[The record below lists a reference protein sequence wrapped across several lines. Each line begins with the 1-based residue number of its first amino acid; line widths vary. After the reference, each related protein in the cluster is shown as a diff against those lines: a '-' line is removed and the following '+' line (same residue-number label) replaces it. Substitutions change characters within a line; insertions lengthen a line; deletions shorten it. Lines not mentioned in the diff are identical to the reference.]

1 MKRKN
6 PDRLAFDRASVRTYS
21 KDGVLHV
28 SVSPISKAMICPYYG
43 REIPDSEALGL
54 EPNRIYY
61 LLRDPDELKKAAP
74 TFNNLPLLNKHIPI
88 SADDLPKEN
97 IVGTTGSEAAFVAPY
112 LNNSLAV
119 WDAAAIGGIESEEEN
134 ELSSAYHYRADMT
147 PGEYEGE
154 HYDGVMRDLAGNHVS
169 LVPDGRAGPDVVVG
183 DKLPEEMKEMKKKI
197 TAKNIARRTA
207 LSVYLRP
214 LLAQDAAIDKKD
226 LTALVVTHASG
237 KALAAAVAKQFKGK
251 LAQDAELK
259 EDEIEKTTD
268 TAADEADDDEKKP
281 AEDDDEILQTVLS
294 ALEGKVNGDVLAK
307 IKAAITGQAQDED
320 PDADPDDRK
329 NKPAEDENDDDKI
342 GKPAMDAAIRT
353 ARTQARKEAVKDFNA
368 IRQAEIEVKPLVGD
382 VVAMDSAEDIYR
394 YALEQQEVEIEGVH
408 PSAFRSLVKMQLSA
422 HQAAKPVKGLA
433 MDSKT
438 VTGFATRFPKAN
450 KLVRS

>member
-28 SVSPISKAMICPYYG
+28 SVSPISKAMVCPYYG

-54 EPNRIYY
+54 EPNRVYY
-61 LLRDPDELKKAAP
+61 LLRDPDELEKAAP

-88 SADDLPKEN
+88 SAHDLPKKN

-119 WDAAAIGGIESEEEN
+119 WDAAAIGGIESEEEK

-183 DKLPEEMKEMKKKI
+183 DKLPEEMKEMKKKL

-207 LSVYLRP
+207 LSTYLRP
-214 LLAQDAAIDKKD
+214 LLAQDAALDKKD

-237 KALAAAVAKQFKGK
+237 KALAAAVAKKYGGR

-259 EDEIEKTTD
+259 EDEIEKTTE
-268 TAADEADDDEKKP
+268 TAADEADDDDDKP
-281 AEDDDEILQTVLS
+281 AQDDNEILETVLS
-294 ALEGKVNGDVLAK
+294 ALEGKVGEEVLGK
-307 IKAAITGQAQDED
+307 IKSALGAPAQ
-320 PDADPDDRK
+320 DADPDDEP
-329 NKPAEDENDDDKI
+329 PALDNNPDDDKKVE
-342 GKPAMDAAIRT
+342 KPAMDAAIKS
-353 ARTQARKEAVKDFNA
+353 AKIQARKDAVKDFNA
-368 IRQAEIEVKPLVGD
+368 IRQAEIDVKPLVGD

-394 YALEQQEVEIEGVH
+394 YALEQQEVDITDVH

-422 HQAAKPVKGLA
+422 HQAAKPASVVA
-433 MDSKT
+433 MDAKA
-438 VTGFATRFPKAN
+438 VTGFSTRFPNAS

>member
-6 PDRLAFDRASVRTYS
+6 PDRLAFDRASVRTFS

-28 SVSPISKAMICPYYG
+28 SISPISKAMICPYYG
-43 REIPDSEALGL
+43 REIPNSEALGL

-61 LLRDPDELKKAAP
+61 LLRDPEELEKAAA

-88 SADDLPKEN
+88 SAHDLPKEN

-119 WDAAAIGGIESEEEN
+119 WDASAIAGIESEDEN

-183 DKLPEEMKEMKKKI
+183 DKLPEEMKEMKKKL

-214 LLAQDAAIDKKD
+214 LLAQDAALDKKD

-251 LAQDAELK
+251 LAQDADLK
-259 EDEIEKTTD
+259 EDDIEKTTD
-268 TAADEADDDEKKP
+268 TAADEADDDEKDKP

-294 ALEGKVNGDVLAK
+294 ALEGKVNGDVLDK
-307 IKAAITGQAQDED
+307 IKAALAGQAQDENPEQD
-320 PDADPDDRK
+320 PE
-329 NKPAEDENDDDKI
+329 PAESENTDKDKV
-342 GKPAMDAAIRT
+342 GKPAMDAAIKT
-353 ARTQARKEAVKDFNA
+353 AKTQARKEAVKDFNA
-368 IRQAEIEVKPLVGD
+368 IRQAEIDVKPLVGD
-382 VVAMDSAEDIYR
+382 VVAMDSAEEIYR
-394 YALEQQEVEIEGVH
+394 YALEQEGIEIDGVH
-408 PSAFRSLVKMQLSA
+408 PTALRSLVKIQLGA
-422 HQAAKPVKGLA
+422 RQAAKPGKGLA
-433 MDSKT
+433 MDAKA
-438 VTGFATRFPKAN
+438 VTGFSTRFPNAN

>member
-21 KDGVLHV
+21 KDGALHV
-28 SVSPISKAMICPYYG
+28 RVSPISKAMICPYYG
-43 REIPDSEALGL
+43 REIPKSEELGL

-61 LLRDPDELKKAAP
+61 LLRDPEELEKAAH

-88 SADDLPKEN
+88 SAHDLPKEN
-97 IVGTTGSEAAFVAPY
+97 IVGTTGSEAEFVAPY

-183 DKLPEEMKEMKKKI
+183 DKLPEEMKEMKKKL

-214 LLAQDAAIDKKD
+214 LLAQDSALDKKD

-251 LAQDAELK
+251 LAQDADLK
-259 EDEIEKTTD
+259 EDDIEKTTD
-268 TAADEADDDEKKP
+268 TAADEADDDEKDKP

-307 IKAAITGQAQDED
+307 IKAAISGQAQDAD
-320 PDADPDDRK
+320 PDATPDKTPPDDK
-329 NKPAEDENDDDKI
+329 DEPDDDKVA
-342 GKPAMDAAIRT
+342 KPAMDAAIKA
-353 ARTQARKEAVKDFNA
+353 ARVQARKDAVKDFNG
-368 IRQAEIEVKPLVGD
+368 IRQAEIDVKPLVGD
-382 VVAMDSAEDIYR
+382 VVAMDSAEEIYR
-394 YALEQQEVEIEGVH
+394 YALEQEGVEIDGVH
-408 PSAFRSLVKMQLSA
+408 PTAFRSLVKIQLGA
-422 HQAAKPVKGLA
+422 RQAAKPGKVLA
-433 MDSKT
+433 MDAKA
-438 VTGFATRFPKAN
+438 VTGFSSRFPKAT